1 MTILRRTDEA
11 YNTSSCSVSDS
22 DDSGVNQECER
33 FFTSSSMIHRRENQ
47 FTEGE
52 MKKHVFDGKYRE
64 LDLLKF
70 TNNIITI

>member
-33 FFTSSSMIHRRENQ
+33 LFTSSMIHRREKSFHRGRNEKTC
-47 FTEGE
+47 FLMENTE
-52 MKKHVFDGKYRE
+52 
-64 LDLLKF
+64 
-70 TNNIITI
+70 N